1 MSAIDRVYN
10 RTELALTE
18 ALANARLGF
27 TGRQSLYAKN
37 LATGEIVAIDSDT
50 EVPTASV
57 IKIPLMLALYYEIDA
72 GRLTE
77 AQLLPMQES
86 DRRYGT
92 GVIRDLT
99 VGREFSVYD
108 LCRLMIVLSDN
119 TATRMLAFLVGIDR
133 INELLREWGF
143 TTTELRYQSWS
154 PPDPREYAVSTAF
167 EMATLLQRIV
177 NGELLSAESTQ
188 AVMNHL
194 RAQQDHAQ
202 LPRWLPYNEHYQRSG
217 LHNELSIWN
226 KTGQMTGVRTDA
238 AIFSVRSTTWVVASF
253 TRDSVDHSYRLD
265 HEGIL
270 LNARTG
276 LALYD
281 AWGHPALNEE

>member
-1 MSAIDRVYN
+1 MTDIDR
-10 RTELALTE
+10 TQTALHD

-37 LATGEIVAIDSDT
+37 LTTGEIVATDSDV

-57 IKIPLMLALYYEIDA
+57 IKVPIMAALYHEIDR
-72 GRLTE
+72 GRFSSDM
-77 AQLLPMQES
+77 LLPMQES

-92 GVIRDLT
+92 GVMRDLT
-99 VGREFSVYD
+99 VGREFSLFD

-119 TATRMLAFLVGIDR
+119 TATRMLINLIGLDR
-133 INELLREWGF
+133 INELIRGWGYAI
-143 TTTELRYQSWS
+143 TELRYQSWT
-154 PPDPREYAVSTAF
+154 PPDPKEYAVSTAA
-167 EMATLLQRIV
+167 EMANLLERLDA
-177 NGELLSAESTQ
+177 GDLLSPASTAASMQ
-188 AVMNHL
+188 HL
-194 RAQQDHAQ
+194 RDQQDHQQ
-202 LPRWLPYNEHYQRSG
+202 LPRWLPYHEHYQRSG
-217 LHNELSIWN
+217 LENHLLIWN

-238 AIFSVRSTTWVVASF
+238 AIFTVRSVKWVVASF
-253 TRDSVDHSYRLD
+253 TRDSIDHSYRLE

-281 AWGHPALNEE
+281 AWGRPALEKE

>member
-1 MSAIDRVYN
+1 MSIADRASP
-10 RTELALTE
+10 ALLE

-27 TGRQSLYAKN
+27 TGKQALYASN
-37 LATGEIVAIDSDT
+37 LETGETVAIDSDL

-57 IKIPLMLALYYEIDA
+57 IKVPIMAALYHEIDRR
-72 GRLTE
+72 RLDE
-77 AQLLPMQES
+77 HQLLAMEDA

-99 VGREFSVYD
+99 VGRQFSVFD

-119 TATRMLAFLVGIDR
+119 TATRMLANLIGVDR
-133 INELLREWGF
+133 INEILRGWGF
-143 TTTELRYQSWS
+143 RITELRYQSWA
-154 PPDPREYAVSTAF
+154 PPDPREYAVSTAR
-167 EMATLLQRIV
+167 EIATLLTQLDA
-177 NGELLSAESTQ
+177 GELLSPESTV
-188 AVMNHL
+188 AAMEHL

-202 LPRWLPYNEHYQRSG
+202 LPRWLPYHEHYQRSG
-217 LHNELSIWN
+217 LVNELSIWN

-238 AIFSVRSTTWVVASF
+238 AIVSVRSTKWVVASF
-253 TRDSVDHSYRLD
+253 TRDSIDHSFRLD

-276 LALYD
+276 LVLYD
-281 AWGHPALNEE
+281 AWGRPELEKE

>member
-1 MSAIDRVYN
+1 MTDIDR
-10 RTELALTE
+10 TQTALHD

-37 LATGEIVAIDSDT
+37 LTTGEIVATDSDV

-57 IKIPLMLALYYEIDA
+57 IKVPIMAALYHEIDR
-72 GRLTE
+72 GRFSPDM
-77 AQLLPMQES
+77 LLPMQES

-92 GVIRDLT
+92 GVMRDLT
-99 VGREFSVYD
+99 VGREFSLFD

-119 TATRMLAFLVGIDR
+119 TATRMLINLIGLDR
-133 INELLREWGF
+133 INELIRGWGYAI
-143 TTTELRYQSWS
+143 TELRYQSWT
-154 PPDPREYAVSTAF
+154 PPGPKEYAVSTAA
-167 EMATLLQRIV
+167 EMANLLERLDA
-177 NGELLSAESTQ
+177 GDLLSPASTAASMQ
-188 AVMNHL
+188 HL
-194 RAQQDHAQ
+194 RDQQDHQQ
-202 LPRWLPYNEHYQRSG
+202 LPRWLPYHEHYQRSG
-217 LHNELSIWN
+217 LENHLLIWN

-238 AIFSVRSTTWVVASF
+238 AIFTVRSVKWVVASF
-253 TRDSVDHSYRLD
+253 TRDSIDHSYRLE

-281 AWGHPALNEE
+281 AWGRPALEKE